1 MSTVSLDA
9 LFLPSQTLPTIPK
22 VVQELIQS
30 FNNEDVSVGEIIRHI
45 SADQVLSARL
55 LRLANSAY
63 YHVSRQ
69 VATVDDAVAMLGFI
83 NVRTLVI
90 STGMTSGFKVMPG
103 MDLKQFWRHSLHTA
117 VAARHL
123 SRTLELNTDLA
134 FTVGLMHAIGQ
145 LVMHAAMSEAMLR
158 LDKTVSTL
166 DPRRLI
172 AERQAFGYTYVDV
185 GAELARR
192 WKFPDDFASAIEASG
207 MPLEHTPFNPVGA
220 VVHIAA
226 WRSRATENHLN
237 AEEIEAA
244 WPAEVGAKLGLPG
257 SAVLQDLPPWPE
269 LCAGM
274 EELIA

>member
-1 MSTVSLDA
+1 MNLDA
-9 LFLPSQTLPTIPK
+9 LFSQPQALPTIPK

-30 FNNEDVSVGEIIRHI
+30 FNDEDVSVGDITRRL

-63 YHVSRQ
+63 YHVSRT
-69 VATVDDAVAMLGFI
+69 VATVGDAVTMLGFI

-90 STGMTSGFKVMPG
+90 GAGLTGGFKGLAG

-123 SRTLELNTDLA
+123 SKELGLNAELA

-145 LVMHAAMSEAMLR
+145 LVMHAGMPQAMLQ
-158 LDKTVSTL
+158 LDRTINAM
-166 DPRRLI
+166 DPRRMEL
-172 AERQAFGYTYVDV
+172 ERQTFGYSYIDV

-192 WKFPDDFASAIEASG
+192 WKFPEEFSNGIAHSG
-207 MPLEHTPFNPVGA
+207 QPLQQTPVNPVAA

-226 WRSRATENHLN
+226 WRSRAEENHLN
-237 AEEIEAA
+237 AEEIEVG
-244 WPAEVGAKLGLPG
+244 WPANVGAEIGLSG
-257 SAVLQDLPPWPE
+257 SALLQDLPAWAE
-269 LCAGM
+269 LSAGL